1 MTGYDVRVAVGWTDQ
16 TYFLLYIICPIHSKL
31 PTSNLRLA
39 DIAIYLFIPVYNDLR
54 DGTICGDL
62 GQTTS

>member
-1 MTGYDVRVAVGWTDQ
+1 MSYTD
-16 TYFLLYIICPIHSKL
+16 SKL

-54 DGTICGDL
+54 DGTIYGDL

>member
-1 MTGYDVRVAVGWTDQ
+1 MDRLNLLPTLYYMSYTD
-16 TYFLLYIICPIHSKL
+16 SKP